1 MLRSKRGVLC
11 GLMILALGLLTST
24 TQVQAKQDTVVQILT
39 LNDDHWLVKGYKSL
53 RDKFAPIPPPS
64 PSESFFRSRRGITRY
79 ELSVQLSRLVKQ
91 IEVIDRAKKP
101 NNLPTVQAED
111 RILLKR
117 MIKELRNELFA
128 HGYIVS
134 PDQRIDRFP
143 DVPATHW
150 AYRAVTEL
158 KQKDILVGYP
168 AEPENTF
175 LLPEPKAS
183 KITPKSTSKKH

>member
-1 MLRSKRGVLC
+1 MLRIKRGVLC
-11 GLMILALGLLTST
+11 GLMVLAFGLLTST
-24 TQVQAKQDTVVQILT
+24 TQVQAKQEMFNS

-53 RDKFAPIPPPS
+53 KQRYVPPYRA
-64 PSESFFRSRRGITRY
+64 EEVSFFRASCYYTRY
-79 ELSVQLSRLVKQ
+79 ELSIQLSRLVKQ

-101 NNLPTVQAED
+101 NNLPTVKAED

-117 MIKELRNELFA
+117 MIKELKNTLTGI
-128 HGYIVS
+128 GYVVS